1 MNRSFDTKRLSEEE
15 YIKDLHEKTRA
26 LQDENE
32 KLEAENKQLKSE
44 QELSKIMDE
53 DLRSD
58 LVDKDEEM
66 KRLQLQVILSNFLS
80 LMKL

>member
-1 MNRSFDTKRLSEEE
+1 
-15 YIKDLHEKTRA
+15 LHEKTRA

-44 QELSKIMDE
+44 HELSRIMDE

-66 KRLQLQVILSNFLS
+66 KRLQFQVFFWKTFS
-80 LMKL
+80 